1 MSDEARPNPDEI
13 LARMKREE
21 TAAGRGKLKIFFGM
35 SPGVGKTYAML
46 QAARQKQ
53 AEGCEVVIGIIETH
67 GRKETEALLEG
78 MPIMPRSQIEY
89 RGTTLSEM
97 DLDAI
102 LTWHPGLAVVD
113 ELAHTNAPGSR
124 HPKRYQDVLELL
136 DAGINVHTTLNVQ
149 HVGSRSDTVRQITGA
164 PISETVPDSVLD
176 LADEIVLL
184 DLTPD
189 QLLSR
194 LAEGKVYLGERAEW
208 AAKNFFRESNL
219 TALREMALRLVAEH
233 VDRDLRDIMSEEKI
247 AGPWKSGDR
256 LLVAVSASPYSER
269 LIRYTRRLASSM
281 EASWIV
287 ATIEGPRPLSP
298 EEQARLT
305 RYLAL
310 ARQLGAE
317 VITTPGRDIAETLLR
332 VARQN
337 NVTQIV
343 MGKPLGTPWFS
354 FLKPDLLRWLMR
366 NSGNIDIHMIP
377 SEEGAQPKRESLEER
392 LARTPWQEFGVAL
405 GIAAI
410 VTAVSLSIF
419 NYTGYWAVSLFYLLA
434 VVLAA
439 TRLRRWPTLFLAA
452 LSALLWDFLFIPPR
466 FTLYIA
472 HLHDFLMFGAY
483 FVIALVIGHLAT
495 KLREGEQSERR
506 REERATALYRL
517 TRALAAS
524 RDLDEALPKVFSLIK
539 DSFQGDAAV
548 WLRDENGLS
557 CHPASKFIPSSKD
570 ESVAMWSF
578 QKKQSAGKSTDT
590 LPDADALHVPLVTG
604 DRAEGVLTVRLSH
617 ALTIEQRDLLD
628 AFAAQLALF
637 VNKERALEESRAAQV
652 ARQSQKL
659 QKALFDSV
667 SHELKTPLAAM
678 TAALQQP
685 RPNSAELQQAARRL
699 THTVNNL
706 LDATRLES
714 GLLQPVREWCDPG
727 ELVHEAVAASGLKE
741 RDVQINI
748 AKNLPAVSVDSGL
761 IQQALNALLSNAMSY
776 GKSDRPIEVS
786 ATRDDSMLV
795 ISVAD
800 RGAGLEPGE
809 ETQVFQKFYRGP
821 RTRPGGIGLGLSIAR
836 QLVEANGGRI
846 VAQNRQGGGAV
857 FFIRLPISE
866 TMRLPGSESV
876 ATGVSPRETIKAEA
890 SAVKAAAARVSSAK

>member
-1 MSDEARPNPDEI
+1 MNDPERPNPDEL

-21 TAAGRGKLKIFFGM
+21 TESIRGKLKIFFGM

-46 QAARQKQ
+46 QAAREKQ
-53 AEGCEVVIGIIETH
+53 TEGCEVVVGIVETH

-78 MPIMPRSQIEY
+78 MPIMPRTQIEY
-89 RGTTLSEM
+89 RGTKLEEM

-136 DAGINVHTTLNVQ
+136 DAGIDVYTTLNVQ
-149 HVGSRSDTVRQITGA
+149 HVASRSDTVRQITGA
-164 PISETVPDSVLD
+164 PVSETVPDTVLD
-176 LADEIVLL
+176 LADEIVLV
-184 DLTPD
+184 DLTPE
-189 QLLSR
+189 QLRAR
-194 LAEGKVYLGERAEW
+194 LAEGKVYLGERADW

-269 LIRYTRRLASSM
+269 LIRYTRRLAASM

-287 ATIEGPRPLSP
+287 TNIEQPRALSQ
-298 EEQARLT
+298 EEQTRLT

-317 VITTPGRDIAETLLR
+317 VISTPGADVGETLLR
-332 VARQN
+332 VAREN

-343 MGKPLGTPWFS
+343 IGKPLGTRWLS
-354 FLKPDLLRWLMR
+354 FWKRDPLRWLMR
-366 NSGNIDIHMIP
+366 HSGNIDIHMIP
-377 SEEGAQPKRESLEER
+377 AEESVQPRRETIEER
-392 LARTPWQEFGVAL
+392 LARAPWRDFGVAL
-405 GIAAI
+405 VIAAV
-410 VTAVSLSIF
+410 VTALSLSIF

-466 FTLYIA
+466 FTFYIT

-539 DSFQGDAAV
+539 DSFQADAAV

-557 CHPASKFIPSSKD
+557 CHPASKFTPSSKD

-604 DRAEGVLTVRLSH
+604 DRAEGVLTVRLTH
-617 ALTIEQRDLLD
+617 PLTIEQRDLLE
-628 AFAAQLALF
+628 AFAAQLAVF
-637 VNKERALEESRAAQV
+637 VNKERALQESRKAQV
-652 ARQSQKL
+652 ASQSQNL
-659 QKALFDSV
+659 QKTLFDSV

-685 RPNSAELQQAARRL
+685 QPDRAELQEAVRRL
-699 THTVNNL
+699 TRTVDHL

-714 GLLQPVREWCDPG
+714 GLLQPVREWCEPG
-727 ELVHEAVAASGLKE
+727 ELVREAVAMSGLKE
-741 RDVQINI
+741 SAVRVNI
-748 AKNLPAVSVDSGL
+748 AKNLPTISVDAHL
-761 IQQALNALLSNAMSY
+761 IQQALGALLSNAA
-776 GKSDRPIEVS
+776 GHARNDQPIEVN
-786 ATRDDSMLV
+786 AARDDSMLV

-800 RGAGLEPGE
+800 HGPGLASGE
-809 ETQVFQKFYRGP
+809 ESKVFEKFYRGP
-821 RTRPGGIGLGLSIAR
+821 GTAPGGLGLGLSIAR
-836 QLVEANGGRI
+836 QLVEAHAGEI
-846 VAQNRQGGGAV
+846 VAQNREDGGSR
-857 FFIRLPISE
+857 FSIRLPIGE
-866 TMRLPGSESV
+866 LMRLPSE
-876 ATGVSPRETIKAEA
+876 ATA
-890 SAVKAAAARVSSAK
+890 

>member
-1 MSDEARPNPDEI
+1 MTEPQRPDPDEI
-13 LARMKREE
+13 LARMKRAE
-21 TAAGRGKLKIFFGM
+21 TESTRGKLKIFFGM

-53 AEGCEVVIGIIETH
+53 AEGCEVVIGIVETH

-78 MPIMPRSQIEY
+78 MPIMPRAQLEY
-89 RGTTLSEM
+89 RGTKLEEM

-136 DAGINVHTTLNVQ
+136 DAGISVYTTLNVQ
-149 HVGSRSDTVRQITGA
+149 HVASRSDTVRQISGVTV
-164 PISETVPDSVLD
+164 SETVPDTVLD
-176 LADEIVLL
+176 LADEIVLV
-184 DLTPD
+184 DLTPE
-189 QLLSR
+189 QVRAR

-269 LIRYTRRLASSM
+269 LIRYTRRLAASM

-287 ATIEGPRPLSP
+287 ANIEQPRPLSQ
-298 EEQARLT
+298 EEQTRLT

-317 VITTPGRDIAETLLR
+317 VISTPGTDIGEALLR
-332 VARQN
+332 IARQH

-343 MGKPLGTPWFS
+343 IGKPLGTRWLS
-354 FLKPDLLRWLMR
+354 FWKRDPLRWLMR

-377 SEEGAQPKRESLEER
+377 AEESVQPRRETIEER
-392 LARTPWQEFGVAL
+392 LARAPWPDFGVAL
-405 GIAAI
+405 VIAAV
-410 VTAVSLSIF
+410 VTAFSLSIF

-466 FTLYIA
+466 FTFYISQFQ
-472 HLHDFLMFGAY
+472 DFMMFGAY

-495 KLREGEQSERR
+495 KLREREQSERR
-506 REERATALYRL
+506 REERATALYRF

-524 RDLDEALPKVFSLIK
+524 RDLDEALPKVLALIK
-539 DSFQGDAAV
+539 ETFEADAAV

-557 CHPASKFIPSSKD
+557 CHPASTFTPSSKD

-590 LPDADALHVPLVTG
+590 LPDAAALHVPLVTG

-617 ALTIEQRDLLD
+617 PLTIEQRDLLD

-637 VNKERALEESRAAQV
+637 VNKERALEEIRTAQIS
-652 ARQSQKL
+652 RQSQKL

-678 TAALQQP
+678 SAALHQP
-685 RPNSAELQQAARRL
+685 HLDRVELQQAVGRL
-699 THTVNNL
+699 TRTVDHL

-714 GLLQPVREWCDPG
+714 GLLQPVPEWCDPG
-727 ELVHEAVAASGLKE
+727 ELLRDAVARTGLKE
-741 RDVQINI
+741 NILKINI
-748 AKNLPAVSVDSGL
+748 EKNLPAISVDAHL
-761 IQQALNALLSNAMSY
+761 IEQALIALLSNAVAH
-776 GKSDRPIEVS
+776 GASDAPIDVS
-786 ATRDDSMLV
+786 AARDDSTL
-795 ISVAD
+795 IFSVAD
-800 RGAGLEPGE
+800 RGPGLVAGE
-809 ETQVFQKFYRGP
+809 ENKVFDKFYR
-821 RTRPGGIGLGLSIAR
+821 RPGTAPGGLGLGLSIAR
-836 QLVEANGGRI
+836 QLVEAHSGQI
-846 VAQNRQGGGAV
+846 VAQNREDGTGAR
-857 FFIRLPISE
+857 FSIRLAIGEP
-866 TMRLPGSESV
+866 MRLPSE
-876 ATGVSPRETIKAEA
+876 ATA
-890 SAVKAAAARVSSAK
+890 